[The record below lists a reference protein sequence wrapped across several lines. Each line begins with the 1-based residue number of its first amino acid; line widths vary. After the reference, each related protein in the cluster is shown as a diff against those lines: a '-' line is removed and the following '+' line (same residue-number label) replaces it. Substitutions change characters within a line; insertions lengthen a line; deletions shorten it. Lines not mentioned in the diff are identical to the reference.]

1 MSRGVAHVI
10 VGVARTSTYDAFGE
24 APTPLV
30 LYSYRDRPLAAAEM
44 HLRTR
49 PGTELAMASAIR
61 RVVADLDPSLPVF
74 DVRTLPEHIA
84 RNLVLRRVPA
94 RMFLVLGPLLL
105 LLAAIGVYAVV
116 DYGVSQRTSEIA
128 VRLALGA
135 TSQAVVRRIVAE
147 TLAVIGLGVGGST
160 HPGRRGGPA
169 PGTRRAPRRARAG
182 RRAAAARLQSEPWRR
197 GCRPGARAA
206 CSRRASS
213 ARCQP
218 ASRFRAPP

>member
-1 MSRGVAHVI
+1 M
-10 VGVARTSTYDAFGE
+10 
-24 APTPLV
+24 

-147 TLAVIGLGVGGST
+147 TLAVIGLGVGAST
-160 HPGRRGGPA
+160 ILAVAVDLHLVRGGLRDVPVLVGV
-169 PGTRRAPRRARAG
+169 PLLLLR
-182 RRAAAARLQSEPWRR
+182 SEPWRR

-206 CSRRASS
+206 CSRRASC
-213 ARCQP
+213 ARSSRP
-218 ASRFRAPP
+218 RASVRRGDHHCANIR

>member
-147 TLAVIGLGVGGST
+147 TLAVIGLGVGGVHASWPSRWT
-160 HPGRRGGPA
+160 CTWYA
-169 PGTRRAPRRARAG
+169 AG
-182 RRAAAARLQSEPWRR
+182 SATCPCWSACRCCSWRSEPWRR
-197 GCRPGARAA
+197 GCRRGARAA
-206 CSRRASS
+206 S
-213 ARCQP
+213 QP
-218 ASRFRAPP
+218 ASVLRAI